1 MNSTF
6 AFLDLIA
13 LGCGIYCLYTWIKL
27 AVGKKLFQNGLLVPK
42 EKTVKDCLDEQAYI
56 AYIMPP
62 LATTAIVT
70 TLYGAFCLLND
81 MSQTPIAAF
90 PWNLVMLAAVL
101 GCLVWFAVRNSK
113 ANREYFGM

>member
-1 MNSTF
+1 MDSTF
-6 AFLDLIA
+6 TLLDLIA

-42 EKTVKDCLDEQAYI
+42 EKTVKDCLDEKAYI
-56 AYIMPP
+56 AYITPP

-70 TLYGAFCLLND
+70 TIYGAFCLLND
-81 MSQTPIAAF
+81 TSETPILPL
-90 PWNLVMLAAVL
+90 PWSLIPLVAVL
-101 GCLVWFAVRNSK
+101 GCLVWYAIRNSK

>member
-1 MNSTF
+1 MDSTF
-6 AFLDLIA
+6 TLLDLIA

-42 EKTVKDCLDEQAYI
+42 EKTVKDCLDEKAYI
-56 AYIMPP
+56 AYITPP
-62 LATTAIVT
+62 LAATAIVT
-70 TLYGAFCLLND
+70 TAYGVVCFLND
-81 MSQTPIAAF
+81 TAQTPVISF

-101 GCLVWFAVRNSK
+101 GCLIWFAVRNSR